1 MAILPAGDSSAMRRT
16 ISVATILFVVASGA
30 ALLAADNWPQW
41 RGPEL
46 NGVSK
51 EAGLARTWSPTTNIA
66 WKLPT
71 PSRTGAT
78 PIIWG
83 NTIFLNVATAEFTG
97 DLELWAVDR
106 NKQAVIWKKPLGSGN
121 KAGRKQNMS
130 SPSPVTDGRTVW
142 VMTGTG
148 ILKAFDFAGNEKWAR
163 DIQKDYGAFGLNWEY
178 ASSPLLLDGDLIVQ
192 VLHGMKTD
200 DPSYVLRID
209 GATGKTEW
217 KVERPTKAIRE
228 SPDAYT
234 TPAVV
239 RRGRMSE
246 LVITGAD
253 VATGHDPASGK
264 EIWRVEGLN
273 PSNVPSYRIVASP
286 VVSGGVVIAPTRVQP
301 MLALDVANR
310 ASGTPKTL
318 WSFDQGPDVPT
329 PVTDGT
335 LLYIVRDNGA
345 ALALYLKTGAVVY
358 GPERLPPGTYSA
370 SPVLADGHIYVT
382 SEEGLTSVYKAG
394 RKFELVAQNAL
405 NDYCLSSIAV
415 SEGQIF
421 LRTSGHLWVI
431 GNRKK

>member
-1 MAILPAGDSSAMRRT
+1 MRPSLPAA
-16 ISVATILFVVASGA
+16 ALFIVSLGA
-30 ALLAADNWPQW
+30 ALPPADNWPQW

-46 NGVSK
+46 NGLSK
-51 EAGLARTWSPTTNIA
+51 EVGLVRTWSPTTNIA

-71 PSRTGAT
+71 PSRTGST

-83 NTIFLNVATAEFTG
+83 DTVFLNVATAEFTG

-106 NKQAVIWKKPLGSGN
+106 NKQAVSWKRPLGSGN
-121 KAGRKQNMS
+121 KPGRKQNMS
-130 SPSPVTDGRTVW
+130 TPSPVTDGRTVW
-142 VMTGTG
+142 VVTGTG
-148 ILKAFDFAGNEKWAR
+148 IVKAFDFAGGEKWTR
-163 DIQKDYGAFGLNWEY
+163 DLQKDYGRFGIAWEY

-192 VLHGMKTD
+192 VLHGMRTD

-209 GATGKTEW
+209 GETGKTEW
-217 KVERPTKAIRE
+217 KMERPTNASQE

-239 RRGRMSE
+239 RAGRASE
-246 LVITGAD
+246 VVITGAD

-264 EIWRVEGLN
+264 EIWRLDGLN
-273 PSNVPSYRIVASP
+273 PQNAGNYRIVASP
-286 VVSGGVVIAPTRVQP
+286 VVSGSILIAPTRVQP
-301 MLALDVANR
+301 MLAITFANGNTR
-310 ASGTPKTL
+310 APKPL

-329 PVTDGT
+329 PATDGT
-335 LLYIVRDNGA
+335 LLYVVRDNGA
-345 ALALYLKTGAVVY
+345 AFALDLKTGAVVY
-358 GPERLPPGTYSA
+358 GPQRLPPGAYSS
-370 SPVLADGHIYVT
+370 SPVVADGHVYVT
-382 SEEGLTSVYKAG
+382 NEDGLTSVYTAG
-394 RKFELVAQNAL
+394 PKFVLVEKNAL